1 MERTGNT
8 LDGDIAGGAF
18 DVCGGVSIWPLLGGF
33 QIALE
38 SLAEG
43 HAAER
48 GVHFVVLRGEF
59 DVQWSSSVSR
69 HGSSLLSGGFG
80 DEDGETDRDKPGGHV
95 RSLVHSCIAE

>member
-18 DVCGGVSIWPLLGGF
+18 DVGGGGEHLALAGGF

-59 DVQWSSSVSR
+59 DVEWSSSVSR
-69 HGSSLLSGGFG
+69 HGSSLLSGGLG
-80 DEDGETDRDKPGGHV
+80 DENGETDRDNTGGHV
-95 RSLVHSCIAE
+95 RSLVHS